1 MQPRSYANPA
11 SHAAN
16 AIQDVYEKIHKK
28 VQPNDD
34 INASVSAH
42 DVSAHD
48 VSAHDVSAH
57 EVSAHE
63 VRDPHNILTI
73 LNSMR
78 SRL

>member
-1 MQPRSYANPA
+1 MQPRSYVQSATA
-11 SHAAN
+11 TAN
-16 AIQDVYEKIHKK
+16 AIQDVCEKIHKDNI
-28 VQPNDD
+28 QPNNDSD
-34 INASVSAH
+34 AAL
-42 DVSAHD
+42 
-48 VSAHDVSAH
+48 SAH

>member
-11 SHAAN
+11 SHAAD

-48 VSAHDVSAH
+48 VSAH
-57 EVSAHE
+57 E

>member
-11 SHAAN
+11 SHAAD

-34 INASVSAH
+34 INASVSAPH
-42 DVSAHD
+42 VSAHD
-48 VSAHDVSAH
+48 
-57 EVSAHE
+57 

>member
-48 VSAHDVSAH
+48 V
-57 EVSAHE
+57 
-63 VRDPHNILTI
+63 RDPHNILTI

>member
-1 MQPRSYANPA
+1 MQPRSYVQSATA
-11 SHAAN
+11 TAN
-16 AIQDVYEKIHKK
+16 AIQDVCEKIHKDNI
-28 VQPNDD
+28 QPNNDSD
-34 INASVSAH
+34 AALSAH
-42 DVSAHD
+42 E
-48 VSAHDVSAH
+48 VSAH

>member
-11 SHAAN
+11 SHAAD

-34 INASVSAH
+34 INASVSAPH
-42 DVSAHD
+42 VSAHD
-48 VSAHDVSAH
+48 
-57 EVSAHE
+57 VSAHE

>member
-1 MQPRSYANPA
+1 MQPRSYANTA
-11 SHAAN
+11 SHAAD
-16 AIQDVYEKIHKK
+16 AIQDVYEKIYKDHI
-28 VQPNDD
+28 QPNNDSD
-34 INASVSAH
+34 AAL
-42 DVSAHD
+42 
-48 VSAHDVSAH
+48 SAH

>member
-11 SHAAN
+11 SHAAD

-34 INASVSAH
+34 INASLSAP
-42 DVSAHD
+42 DLSAPD
-48 VSAHDVSAH
+48 L
-57 EVSAHE
+57 SAHE

>member
-1 MQPRSYANPA
+1 MQPRSYANTA
-11 SHAAN
+11 SHAAD
-16 AIQDVYEKIHKK
+16 AIQDVYEKIYKDHI
-28 VQPNDD
+28 QPNNYSD
-34 INASVSAH
+34 AALSAHEVSAH
-42 DVSAHD
+42 E
-48 VSAHDVSAH
+48 VSAH